1 MANDNG
7 NNDNNNNNNNN
18 NSLIPLNYRYIF
30 DLITHGW
37 KFCINVFLIVYI
49 RLNILYN
56 MLE

>member
-1 MANDNG
+1 MDNDNG
-7 NNDNNNNNNNN
+7 NDNNN
-18 NSLIPLNYRYIF
+18 NSLIPQNYRYIF